1 MQILPAWLWP
11 RTVSATPNGIQRLG
25 RVLHW
30 GLSGIAL
37 ILKGFGVLVAAGAL
51 FAVVKSA
58 SWELVGFPVPKDLR
72 RVEMTLE
79 TPFEMKPVK
88 ANPFDQF
95 DSNRPS
101 PPPVERTKPWLRRY
115 SQSDEARPITRVEVP
130 ASTSDEQFKA
140 KVVERARWDLWGR
153 VVPEDQIADFRRIS
167 QEAAASDWKVTRKST
182 DSTRA
187 QERSLTKARARI
199 ELRRARAALPDAIT
213 TALGLMLGALAS
225 ALVGRAS
232 RYVISGE

>member
-1 MQILPAWLWP
+1 MLRLPAWLWPLPAWLWP
-11 RTVSATPNGIQRLG
+11 RNVSSTPNGLQRLG

-30 GLSGIAL
+30 GLSGLAL
-37 ILKGFGVLVAAGAL
+37 FLKVSGVLVAAGAF
-51 FAVVKSA
+51 FAVVRSA

-79 TPFEMKPVK
+79 TPVAFKPSWEQPVSVT
-88 ANPFDQF
+88 DQAF
-95 DSNRPS
+95 RSD
-101 PPPVERTKPWLRRY
+101 VADVFHEVLRRGL
-115 SQSDEARPITRVEVP
+115 AP
-130 ASTSDEQFKA
+130 
-140 KVVERARWDLWGR
+140 
-153 VVPEDQIADFRRIS
+153 PEDLRDAERIAR
-167 QEAAASDWKVTRKST
+167 EAATSNWKVTRKST

-187 QERSLTKARARI
+187 KERSLTKARAHS
-199 ELRRARAALPDAIT
+199 ELQTALKAMPGAIT